1 MSDGWPEPDRPRL
14 LAGEDLPPEPRQE
27 RSRRTQEAVV
37 AAALGLFAEHGYDGT
52 SMADIAARAG
62 IAVGAVYRHY
72 RTKRQLLL
80 VLMDRMVGEIA
91 ELDLVVPPGGDPRTA
106 VAGTL
111 RDGLATDSRYVG
123 AYRAWVGL
131 CARDPQLAAVD
142 RQLVDWSA
150 ARLAAVL
157 AVARD
162 APGGRPDLD
171 VPVTAR
177 LLTLLFWRLLLEPD
191 FDADRTVLA
200 LSVLLGHLLFAD
212 G

>member
-1 MSDGWPEPDRPRL
+1 MSDGWPEPDRPRP

-27 RSRRTQEAVV
+27 RSRRTQDAVV

-62 IAVGAVYRHY
+62 VAVGAVYRHY

-80 VLMDRMVGEIA
+80 VLVDRMIEEIA
-91 ELDLVVPPGGDPRTA
+91 QLELVVPAGGDPRAALT
-106 VAGTL
+106 GTL
-111 RDGLATDSRYVG
+111 WTALATDARYVG

-150 ARLAAVL
+150 AQLAGLL
-157 AVARD
+157 ATARD
-162 APGGRPDLD
+162 APGGRADLD
-171 VPVTAR
+171 VPATAR
-177 LLTLLFWRLLLEPD
+177 LLALLLWRLLLEPD
-191 FDADRTVLA
+191 FDEERTVLA
-200 LSVLLGHLLFAD
+200 LSALLQRLLFTD

>member
-1 MSDGWPEPDRPRL
+1 MSDGWSEPDRPRP
-14 LAGEDLPPEPRQE
+14 LAEEDLPPEPRQD
-27 RSRRTQEAVV
+27 RSRRTQEAVL

-80 VLMDRMVGEIA
+80 VLVDRMIGEIA
-91 ELDLVVPPGGDPRTA
+91 ELDLVVPAGADPRAA
-106 VAGTL
+106 VAAALWTA
-111 RDGLATDSRYVG
+111 LATDARYVG

-142 RQLVDWSA
+142 RRLVEWSA
-150 ARLAAVL
+150 ARLAGLL

-171 VPVTAR
+171 LPATAR

-191 FDADRTVLA
+191 FDAERTVLA
-200 LSVLLGHLLFAD
+200 LSTLLGHLLFTD